1 MEAQTVAETLVDQFI
16 TKFCVPTV
24 IHSDQGR
31 QYENRLLKDL
41 CDILEI
47 RKTRIMAF
55 HPKSDGMVKVLKKSL
70 ATMLGA
76 YVSDMAYRSS
86 VHESTGYTPNML
98 MPGIEVSTPLG
109 IMYALPCGRGSSD
122 VHTYAHR

>member
-47 RKTRIMAF
+47 RKTRTMAF
-55 HPKSDGMVKVLKKSL
+55 HQKSD
-70 ATMLGA
+70 
-76 YVSDMAYRSS
+76 
-86 VHESTGYTPNML
+86 
-98 MPGIEVSTPLG
+98 
-109 IMYALPCGRGSSD
+109 
-122 VHTYAHR
+122 

>member
-1 MEAQTVAETLVDQFI
+1 MEAQTWAETLVDQFI
-16 TKFCVPTV
+16 IICVPTV
-24 IHSDQGR
+24 IYSDQGR

-47 RKTRIMAF
+47 RKTRTMAF

-70 ATMLGA
+70 ATMLGT

-109 IMYALPCGRGSSD
+109 IMVALPFGWESSD